1 MPQEIF
7 MEHTPDTSLH
17 AAPDSVA
24 DGSRPTGRFAGARLR
39 FILVLFAFCTYVLTF
54 ILVETLYGKGGATT
68 IVLLVAAVSWLF
80 GLVPGVLVAVLAF
93 PLNYAMYS
101 IMGAE
106 RQELFGGGG
115 IAGMSAIVI
124 VAVALGRLRDLG
136 RRLTSELAERKRT
149 EQALR
154 ASRDQLQ
161 NLIETSLDPIVITDS
176 SSLVSRANQAFL
188 AMIGYSEQ
196 EVLGKPLYGFSVP
209 SPGCYEATTGEN
221 ISVDADTIEQQ
232 KTSMMNTLKREGK
245 LSDWET
251 YFLNK
256 DRKLVPVTTNIVFSY
271 TMDGEPVGSFAII
284 RNITDQRR
292 AELDLIASRE
302 EAVEANRFR
311 SRFFAN
317 ITHEFRT
324 PLTLA
329 IGPLE
334 GMLRGEFGQLGPD
347 MQDQLSVALRN
358 SRLLLKLV
366 NQLLDFSM
374 VESGSTNLFWEKKDL
389 GSIAATVLD
398 AFAVI
403 AAKKNITASFAAE
416 PSLPAVP
423 VDTPSYEKALFNLIG
438 NAFRFTPEGGAI
450 TVGLSRAPDGIPEGE
465 TVVTRADGQAISAA
479 SHVRLCVR
487 DTGIGIRPEHLRL
500 VFDRFKQAGENLALE
515 RGGSGIGL
523 AHTRE
528 LIENMRG
535 TITVTSAPG
544 SGSGFCVYLP
554 LEQPEAVFTVPEM
567 ADTNGARPLALSAA
581 VETAD
586 LIGDENFSR
595 ESITGGRP
603 LLLIVDDN
611 PDVLRYIAGIVRT
624 QYDYISAENGRE
636 ALRLLEQYAPELIIS
651 DIMMPHMDG
660 YELLRRLKSSEQ
672 WQAIPFIFLTAK
684 ADVDMRIEGL
694 EAGAD
699 EYIAKP
705 FNSLELLARVKAVLR
720 LKALQRETDQQQSKI
735 VELTR
740 RLSTTDSYGGI
751 VGTSSAMRRVYSLI
765 ESIKHSD
772 SHVLISGE
780 TGTGKELV
788 ARAIHF
794 SSRRSQGPFI
804 TVNCSAIPSALMES
818 EFFGHVKGSFTGA
831 VRDSRGLFQEADG
844 GTLFLDEIGEMGL
857 DMQVKLLR
865 VLEHGEFMRVGSS
878 VASKVDARI
887 IVATNKN
894 LKDEVLS
901 GNFREDLYFRIH
913 IIPIHLPPLRQRRDD
928 IPLLIEH
935 FLDEYAKKHATAPP
949 RLTQKDMVFL
959 LQYSYPGNV
968 RELQNMLERLCLM
981 GGTAADLFASQDAQ
995 GGLQLQSGTAGI
1007 DGLLNS
1013 EDPLRDARARV
1024 EKDIIVKTI
1033 AMYNNNHTQ
1042 AAGALK
1048 ISRAAL
1054 YKKIRQYGLKSENV

>member
-1 MPQEIF
+1 MDNSPE
-7 MEHTPDTSLH
+7 TS
-17 AAPDSVA
+17 AKSASPA
-24 DGSRPTGRFAGARLR
+24 GRETVTSSSLLAGIRLR
-39 FILVLFAFCTYVLTF
+39 LLLVLFAFCAYIVSF
-54 ILVETLYGKGGATT
+54 VLVEAVYGKGGATT
-68 IVLLVAAVSWLF
+68 VVLLVAAVSWLF
-80 GLVPGVLVAVLAF
+80 GLVPGVLAAVLAF
-93 PLNYAMYS
+93 PLNFAMYS
-101 IMGAE
+101 IIGAE
-106 RQELFGGGG
+106 RQELLGGGG
-115 IAGMSAIVI
+115 IAGMSAIVL

-136 RRLTSELAERKRT
+136 RRLTAELAERKRT
-149 EQALR
+149 EEALR

-176 SSLVSRANQAFL
+176 SALVSRANQAFL

-196 EVLGKPLYGFSVP
+196 EVLGKPLGGFSVTA
-209 SPGCYEATTGEN
+209 PGCYEATTAEQ
-221 ISVDADTIEQQ
+221 ISIDADFVAQHISCMTEA
-232 KTSMMNTLKREGK
+232 LARDGK
-245 LSDWET
+245 LSNWPT
-251 YFLNK
+251 YFVAKSRN
-256 DRKLVPVTTNIVFSY
+256 LVPVTANIVFLFNEAGDR
-271 TMDGEPVGSFAII
+271 TGAFAII
-284 RNITDQRR
+284 RDITEQRR

-334 GMLRGEFGQLGPD
+334 GILRGEFGQLGPD

-374 VESGSTNLFWEKKDL
+374 VESGSTDLFWEKKDL

-403 AAKKNITASFAAE
+403 AAKKNITASVAAE

-450 TVGLSRAPDGIPEGE
+450 TVGLSLAPDGIPEGE
-465 TVVTRADGQAISAA
+465 TVVTRAAGLAISAD
-479 SHVRLCVR
+479 SHVRLCVL

-544 SGSGFCVYLP
+544 SGSEFCVYLP
-554 LEQPEAVFTVPEM
+554 LEQPEAVFIVPEM
-567 ADTNGARPLALSAA
+567 ADTKGARPLALSAA

-595 ESITGGRP
+595 ESITRNRP

-651 DIMMPHMDG
+651 DIMMPNMDG
-660 YELLRRLKSSEQ
+660 YELLRRLKSSER
-672 WQAIPFIFLTAK
+672 WQATPFVFLTAK
-684 ADVDMRIEGL
+684 DDVDMRIEGL

-720 LKALQRETDQQQSKI
+720 LKALQRETDQQQSEI
-735 VELTR
+735 AELTR
-740 RLSTTDSYGGI
+740 RLTGTESYSGI
-751 VGTSSAMRRVYSLI
+751 VGSSPGMRRVYSLI
-765 ESIKHSD
+765 
-772 SHVLISGE
+772 
-780 TGTGKELV
+780 
-788 ARAIHF
+788 
-794 SSRRSQGPFI
+794 
-804 TVNCSAIPSALMES
+804 
-818 EFFGHVKGSFTGA
+818 
-831 VRDSRGLFQEADG
+831 
-844 GTLFLDEIGEMGL
+844 
-857 DMQVKLLR
+857 
-865 VLEHGEFMRVGSS
+865 
-878 VASKVDARI
+878 
-887 IVATNKN
+887 
-894 LKDEVLS
+894 
-901 GNFREDLYFRIH
+901 
-913 IIPIHLPPLRQRRDD
+913 
-928 IPLLIEH
+928 
-935 FLDEYAKKHATAPP
+935 
-949 RLTQKDMVFL
+949 
-959 LQYSYPGNV
+959 
-968 RELQNMLERLCLM
+968 
-981 GGTAADLFASQDAQ
+981 
-995 GGLQLQSGTAGI
+995 
-1007 DGLLNS
+1007 
-1013 EDPLRDARARV
+1013 
-1024 EKDIIVKTI
+1024 
-1033 AMYNNNHTQ
+1033 
-1042 AAGALK
+1042 
-1048 ISRAAL
+1048 
-1054 YKKIRQYGLKSENV
+1054 